1 MPPPYYVDLVEGDD
15 AAAGAT
21 RDAPLRTVERAGEL
35 LSEYYKLPWEA
46 RQGHPEVEY
55 RHVEILRCVTR
66 ADCDSWKLAVLQVL
80 SKRDVPMPLRER
92 IWQSVANLAPKPC
105 DLRRCMYCSHGSR
118 MVCVDHGAPG
128 RKCGTFATRAYLNEG
143 EVVFFAQHGPGAKG
157 GGCNEDGCTRA
168 VCAEHSTRFETC
180 EVCENN
186 ASAIES
192 ASGDRA
198 LRPEVGYCKHHLTN
212 CTGMIPSDGYVPSDD
227 PSEDLICGKLDASTA
242 RAGGHGRL
250 LTR

>member
-15 AAAGAT
+15 AAAGTT

-35 LSEYYKLPWEA
+35 LWEYYKLPWQA

-92 IWQSVANLAPKPC
+92 IWQSVGNLAPEPC
-105 DLRRCMYCSHGSR
+105 DLRRCMYCPR

-128 RKCGTFATRAYLNEG
+128 GKRGTFATRDYVMNEG

-157 GGCNEDGCTRA
+157 FGCKEDGCTRA
-168 VCAEHSTRFETC
+168 VCAEHSTRTCGTWNVEGTFGPC

-198 LRPEVGYCKHHLTN
+198 LRPEVLYCEHHLTK
-212 CTGMIPSDGYVPSDD
+212 CTGIIPD
-227 PSEDLICGKLDASTA
+227 EDLICGKLDASTA